1 MSRHARAPHPQ
12 RARRGIALLFVLAT
26 LVLAVTAAAG
36 LARVATAARLHAE
49 SVRRGAAADALLDA
63 AEAPILD
70 WLHRHSGRMV
80 LAPDANSPRVAIL
93 DDAIE
98 FGGQQCRITI
108 TAFDQC
114 GMVPRLWGVSGGG
127 AMLPADILDA
137 LERAGEAFTSRPGP
151 DLLAGDRP
159 TFPGAHEG
167 ARLAI
172 GELLAT
178 HNPSRPG
185 RPPSV
190 NINTAP
196 MPLLEAV
203 YAARGLGGLEAVLE
217 ARAAGRIASPGALRT
232 PHDDPSTDDEVPL
245 PVAMS
250 GVWAFRIDCLADGLR
265 RSWWCIYADTGSNWE
280 RVQRLAIDE

>member
-1 MSRHARAPHPQ
+1 MSRRPHLQ
-12 RARRGIALLFVLAT
+12 RSRRGIALLLVLAT

-49 SVRRGAAADALLDA
+49 SARRAIAADALLDA

-70 WLHRHSGRMV
+70 WLHRHAGRTV
-80 LAPDANSPRVAIL
+80 LPPEATSPRVAVL
-93 DDAIE
+93 DDEIE
-98 FGGQQCRITI
+98 FGGQQCRLTI

-114 GMVPRLWGVSGGG
+114 GMVPPSWGASGRGT
-127 AMLPADILDA
+127 MLPTDILKA
-137 LERAGEAFTSRPGP
+137 MERAGEALTEHPGL
-151 DLLAGDRP
+151 DLLDADRP
-159 TFPGAHEG
+159 TYPGAEERPVP
-167 ARLAI
+167 AV

-178 HNPSRPG
+178 HNPPRPG
-185 RPPSV
+185 RPPAV

-196 MPLLEAV
+196 IPLLHAL

-217 ARAAGRIASPGALRT
+217 ARAAGRVASPGALSAPR
-232 PHDDPSTDDEVPL
+232 TDDDIPL

-250 GVWAFRIDCLADGLR
+250 GAWAFRIDCVAGGLH
-265 RSWWCIYADTGSNWE
+265 RSWWCVYADTGSNWE